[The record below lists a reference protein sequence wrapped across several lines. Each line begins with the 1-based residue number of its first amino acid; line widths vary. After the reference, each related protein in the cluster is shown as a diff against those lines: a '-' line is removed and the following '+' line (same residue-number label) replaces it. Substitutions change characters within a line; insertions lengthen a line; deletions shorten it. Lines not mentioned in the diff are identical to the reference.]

1 MIDSQVQGALDWLEG
16 HASDEIRDAMGPR
29 YGIHTNNAFGV
40 SMADMKRLA
49 RQLGPGHELAGALWS
64 TEVYEARTVAAL
76 VDEPARVSSAQMD
89 RWCRDFDN
97 WAICDTVCFNLFDR
111 VPHAWPKVAKWSRR
125 PEEFV
130 KRGAFALLWSL
141 ALHDKHATDDQFVD
155 ALVLA
160 EREAVDERPLVKKSI
175 VMALNAIGARS
186 APLNAA
192 ATASAQRLSDSP
204 SASARWVGRAALSK
218 LSPTVTR
225 PTAPP

>member
-1 MIDSQVQGALDWLEG
+1 MADDLDGPIDSQVRDALDWLQR
-16 HASDEIRDAMGPR
+16 HASDEIRDSMGTR
-29 YGIHTNNAFGV
+29 FGIHTNHAFGV

-49 RQLGPGHELAGALWS
+49 RQLGPSHELAAGLWS
-64 TEVYEARTVAAL
+64 TQLYEARTVAAM
-76 VDEPARVSSAQMD
+76 VEEPARVTSAQMD

-111 VPHAWPKVAKWSRR
+111 VPHAWPKVEKWSSR

-160 EREAVDERPLVKKSI
+160 EREAVDERPMVKKSI
-175 VMALNAIGARS
+175 IMALNAIGTRGDA
-186 APLNAA
+186 LKAA
-192 ATASAQRLSDSP
+192 AVDTAQHLSDSQ
-204 SASARWVGRAALSK
+204 SAAARGVGRAALGK
-218 LSPTVTR
+218 LSR
-225 PTAPP
+225 R